1 MLRKTYDWVMG
12 LAASRHAGVALG
24 LVAFAEGLFFPIP
37 PDVLLAPVVLANRD
51 RAFRYAALTM
61 VCSILGGSCGYAVG
75 HFLQPLGHWL
85 LSLTGGE
92 HEVTRFQQAAGPWI
106 AVVIATPIPYK
117 ITAIACGL
125 LGVNYWLF
133 LGVSIVVRGLRYG
146 LEAALLKR
154 YGSPIQAFIEK
165 RMGLIATLVGVA
177 AIVLIVAIRL
187 FHQAAP

>member
-1 MLRKTYDWVMG
+1 MLRKTYDWVMS
-12 LAASRHAGVALG
+12 LAGSRHAGAALG
-24 LVAFAEGLFFPIP
+24 LLAFAEGLFFPVP
-37 PDVLLAPVVLANRD
+37 PDVLLAPIALANRD
-51 RAFRYAALTM
+51 KALRYAALTT

-85 LSLTGGE
+85 LTLTGGD
-92 HEVTRFQQAAGPWI
+92 HEVARFQQAAGPWI

-133 LGVSIVVRGLRYG
+133 LGVSVAVRGARFT

-154 YGSPIQAFIEK
+154 YGPPIQTFIEE
-165 RMGLIATLVGVA
+165 RMALIAGAVGLVLL
-177 AIVLIVAIRL
+177 ILIVAIKL
-187 FHQAAP
+187 YG